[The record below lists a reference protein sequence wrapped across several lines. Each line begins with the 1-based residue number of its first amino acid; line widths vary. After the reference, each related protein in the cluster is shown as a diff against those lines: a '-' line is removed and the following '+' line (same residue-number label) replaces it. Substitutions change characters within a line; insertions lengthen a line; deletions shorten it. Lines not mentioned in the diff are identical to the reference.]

1 MKYVSSVGLWF
12 GRGFLVILLFL
23 LPASIFLT
31 VGLTN
36 ETYSRISQ
44 SIILLDSLQKQTSQA
59 IKITNQ
65 TADGTKDAKPASTFE
80 LFSQLLSQSS
90 DQAASTEQPACSQ
103 EQISSMIAQKVA
115 SSEAKCNLSEYDKA
129 LVDHEN
135 IGKDYENLQATSQ
148 TAYQFQ
154 DLDNSGGELSGTTK
168 TMLKAITIARMSLL
182 IVIIILVLAVAGLYA
197 AVNNVPKFLQV
208 LAKAL
213 VKVGIILVAYAAA
226 IFVLIK
232 MHFLSMIMNS
242 TDVRTLEDMLGQY
255 SLTGVQINLVVG
267 IVYIAIAIAFFKLSR
282 SVAQY
287 QKAQDI
293 LKEHQPV
300 LMYNKSH
307 D

>member
-1 MKYVSSVGLWF
+1 M
-12 GRGFLVILLFL
+12 VILLFL

-44 SIILLDSLQKQTSQA
+44 SIILLDSMQKQTSEA
-59 IKITNQ
+59 LKITSQ
-65 TADGTKDAKPASTFE
+65 TADGKTNDKSSSTFE
-80 LFSQLLSQSS
+80 LFSQLVSQSS
-90 DQAASTEQPACSQ
+90 DQTVSTEQPACSQ
-103 EQISSMIAQKVA
+103 EQVSSMIAQKVA
-115 SSEAKCNLSEYDKA
+115 SSEANCYLSDYDKA
-129 LVDHEN
+129 MVDHEKF
-135 IGKDYENLQATSQ
+135 GKDYENLQAAAP

-154 DLDNSGGELSGTTK
+154 DLDASGGELSGMTK
-168 TMLKAITIARMSLL
+168 TMLKAVTVARISLL
-182 IVIIILVLAVAGLYA
+182 IVIITLVLAVAGLYA

-242 TDVRTLEDMLGQY
+242 TEVRSLEDMLGQY
-255 SLTGVQINLVVG
+255 SYTGVQINLAVG
-267 IVYIAIAIAFFKLSR
+267 IVYVAIAIAFFKLSR
-282 SVAQY
+282 QISQY

-293 LKEHQPV
+293 LKEHQPP
-300 LMYNKSH
+300 LMYNKDH

>member
-1 MKYVSSVGLWF
+1 MKYVSNVGLWF

-31 VGLTN
+31 IGLSN
-36 ETYSRISQ
+36 QTYSRISQ
-44 SIILLDSLQKQTSQA
+44 SIILIDSLQKQTSEA
-59 IKITNQ
+59 LKITSQ
-65 TADGTKDAKPASTFE
+65 ADGKTGEGSSSTLE
-80 LFSQLLSQSS
+80 LFTQLVSQSS
-90 DQAASTEQPACSQ
+90 QEDNNSQPACSQ
-103 EQISSMIAQKVA
+103 EQVSSMIAQKAA
-115 SSEAKCNLSEYDKA
+115 SSEANCQLSDYDKA

-135 IGKDYENLQATSQ
+135 IGKEYDNLGAT
-148 TAYQFQ
+148 TPATYQFQ
-154 DLDNSGGELSGTTK
+154 DLDANAGELSNTTK
-168 TMLKAITIARMSLL
+168 LALKAITLARMSLL
-182 IVIIILVLAVAGLYA
+182 IVIIMLILAVAGLYA
-197 AVNNVPKFLQV
+197 AVNNIPKFMQV

-213 VKVGIILVAYAAA
+213 IKVGIILVAYAVA
-226 IFVLIK
+226 IFLLIK

-242 TDVRTLEDMLGQY
+242 TEVRSLEDMMGQY

-267 IVYIAIAIAFFKLSR
+267 VVYIVIAIALFKLSR
-282 SVAQY
+282 LVAQH

>member
-1 MKYVSSVGLWF
+1 MKYVSNVGLWF

-36 ETYSRISQ
+36 ETYTRISQ

-59 IKITNQ
+59 LKITNQ
-65 TADGTKDAKPASTFE
+65 TADGKTGEGSSSTIE
-80 LFSQLLSQSS
+80 LFTQLVSQS
-90 DQAASTEQPACSQ
+90 TEESSNTKPACSQ
-103 EQISSMIAQKVA
+103 EQVSSMITQKVA
-115 SSEAKCNLSEYDKA
+115 SSEAKCHLSDYDKA
-129 LVDHEN
+129 LIDHES

-154 DLDNSGGELSGTTK
+154 DLDTSGGELSGMTK

-182 IVIIILVLAVAGLYA
+182 IVIIMLVLAVAGLYA
-197 AVNNVPKFLQV
+197 AVNNVPKFMQV

-226 IFVLIK
+226 IFILIK

-242 TDVRTLEDMLGQY
+242 ADVRSLEDMLGQY

-282 SVAQY
+282 SLAQY